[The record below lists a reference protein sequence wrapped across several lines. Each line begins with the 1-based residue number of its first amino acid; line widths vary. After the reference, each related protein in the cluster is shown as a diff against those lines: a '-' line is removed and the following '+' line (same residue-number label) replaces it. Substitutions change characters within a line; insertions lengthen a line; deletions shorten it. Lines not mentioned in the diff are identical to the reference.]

1 MYVNNSS
8 MALDHMTTAD
18 VTTNVI
24 DNRDFKEPED
34 RLQVLYLMNITK
46 MMWTYIAPI
55 LLFIGTTGN
64 VTSAIIMI
72 RYVHV
77 LEEN

>member
-1 MYVNNSS
+1 
-8 MALDHMTTAD
+8 MTTAD